1 MKEGLF
7 FFLYIFKDTSHTE
20 KGVVNKYD
28 SVLGLALL
36 AEVLDDSKRRK
47 RVGENKKPRRKK
59 SKEMMMALAMSGIMH
74 HPSCGGR
81 ETRDV
86 LEENCHHLQW
96 QFAIW
101 TGNK

>member
-28 SVLGLALL
+28 GVLGLALL

-47 RVGENKKPRRKK
+47 RGGENKKNKKEEKQRDDDGLSYVGDNASSLLWRK
-59 SKEMMMALAMSGIMH
+59 
-74 HPSCGGR
+74 
-81 ETRDV
+81 RD
-86 LEENCHHLQW
+86 
-96 QFAIW
+96 
-101 TGNK
+101 